1 MNYYSGP
8 LEPPLYDKQFKRV
21 MKLTFKNPKE
31 TARYKGFFAYEAMKE
46 KIKFHLSNRKDI
58 FLSYRQSLS
67 HQDFILFLD
76 DMANFIEWHKEMY
89 SADVHFVYTFFK
101 ELDDQLIPLYVGKTK
116 NLKTRIT
123 AHSEKQWF
131 LHASR
136 LAIEP
141 HYFDGDAT
149 VRESRLIRKL
159 KPLFNRSID
168 GFSMSFPKD
177 EIAIT
182 VPKENDVSTYNIAPP
197 EIGVKHFQA
206 LGAVTDNV
214 NVFETNTCKEG

>member
-1 MNYYSGP
+1 MNYVSRP
-8 LEPPLYDKQFKRV
+8 LELPLYDKQLKRV
-21 MKLTFKNPKE
+21 MKLTFKEPRE
-31 TARYKGFFAYEAMKE
+31 AARFKGFFAYEAMKE
-46 KIKFHLSNRKDI
+46 KIKFHLTNRKDI
-58 FLSYRQSLS
+58 FNSYRQSLS

-116 NLKTRIT
+116 NLKTRFT

-149 VRESRLIRKL
+149 VRESKLIRKL

-177 EIAIT
+177 EIVIT

-197 EIGVKHFQA
+197 EIGVKHFQE
-206 LGAVTDNV
+206 LGAVTSLENI
-214 NVFETNTCKEG
+214 K

>member
-1 MNYYSGP
+1 MNYISGA
-8 LEPPLYDKQFKRV
+8 LEKPLYDKQFKRV
-21 MKLTFKNPKE
+21 MQSAFKDPKE
-31 TARYKGFFAYEAMKE
+31 VARFKGFVAYEAMKQ
-46 KIKFHLSNRKDI
+46 KVKFHGNRKDI
-58 FLSYRQSLS
+58 FYSYRQSLC

-136 LAIEP
+136 LAVEP
-141 HYFDGDAT
+141 HYFDGDAS
-149 VRESRLIRKL
+149 VRETKLIRKL

-206 LGAVTDNV
+206 LGAVTELEK
-214 NVFETNTCKEG
+214 FEKKTCKEG

>member
-197 EIGVKHFQA
+197 EIGVKHFQE
-206 LGAVTDNV
+206 LGAVTSLANI
-214 NVFETNTCKEG
+214 K

>member
-197 EIGVKHFQA
+197 EIGVKHFQE
-206 LGAVTDNV
+206 LGAVTNLA
-214 NVFETNTCKEG
+214 NIK

>member
-1 MNYYSGP
+1 MNYVSRP
-8 LEPPLYDKQFKRV
+8 LELPLYDKQLKRV
-21 MKLTFKNPKE
+21 MKLTFKEPRE
-31 TARYKGFFAYEAMKE
+31 AARFKGFFAYEAMKE
-46 KIKFHLSNRKDI
+46 KIKFHLTNRKDI
-58 FLSYRQSLS
+58 FNSYRQSLS

-116 NLKTRIT
+116 NLKTRFT

-177 EIAIT
+177 EIVIT

-197 EIGVKHFQA
+197 EIGVKHFQE
-206 LGAVTDNV
+206 LGAVTSLENI
-214 NVFETNTCKEG
+214 K